1 MGYVPVKSLSSV
13 LLLCLGLQSRNS
25 HTSTMGHLA
34 IIVQLLYN
42 LDGLQFIESSP
53 KAQSPDITRN
63 NHLGCSSQYLF
74 VVDISLWTSLIATC
88 HHRIAACL
96 RVHAPFHKPISL
108 LSTKICMCIRL
119 VLQHRTHIRVA
130 PGREEVASAVCNVAG
145 TNDIGAC
152 WGSLKKPRIFKICLQ
167 LR

>member
-13 LLLCLGLQSRNS
+13 LLLCLGLQSRDS

-96 RVHAPFHKPISL
+96 MDSNLPPCSIPSPYHSCLQRSVSA
-108 LSTKICMCIRL
+108 RL
-119 VLQHRTHIRVA
+119 VLQRRTHIRVA
-130 PGREEVASAVCNVAG
+130 PGSEEVASAVCNVAG

-152 WGSLKKPRIFKICLQ
+152 
-167 LR
+167 

>member
-53 KAQSPDITRN
+53 PAQTLDLTPN
-63 NHLGCSSQYLF
+63 NYLLF

-152 WGSLKKPRIFKICLQ
+152 
-167 LR
+167 